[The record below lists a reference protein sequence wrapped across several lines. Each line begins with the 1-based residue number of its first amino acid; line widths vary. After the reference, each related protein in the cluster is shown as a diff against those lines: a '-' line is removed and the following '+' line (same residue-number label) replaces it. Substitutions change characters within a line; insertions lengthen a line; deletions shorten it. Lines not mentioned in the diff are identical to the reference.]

1 MATPAT
7 PGALE
12 AAFEA
17 LQRWSEWQDLHGTN
31 AAPRSNTMDAMT
43 PKLDNSIDRLI
54 KMMGMTTSDNDGQ
67 ALVAIRAAN
76 ALLRKLN
83 TDWDSILRGKIS
95 IIADPFGDI
104 PVVQQAPKP
113 PAPKADTTSPNPW
126 PGAPPPWTR
135 PKAPP
140 PRPGFN
146 RPEATLRGAAPTAPK
161 AQRITPAWPKSKEI
175 DGFFAILS
183 LRKYSTKIQDRIIQ
197 ARDRYTQQHGLH
209 SADYM
214 YIRDLAKKQGI
225 GSIADL

>member
-1 MATPAT
+1 MKMANP
-7 PGALE
+7 LSHE
-12 AAFEA
+12 AWDR
-17 LQRWSEWQDLHGTN
+17 LLHAWKAHHGE
-31 AAPRSNTMDAMT
+31 PTMDAMT

-67 ALVAIRAAN
+67 ALVALRAAN
-76 ALLRKLN
+76 ALLKKLN
-83 TDWDSILRGKIS
+83 TDWDAVLRGKIS

-113 PAPKADTTSPNPW
+113 PPE
-126 PGAPPPWTR
+126 
-135 PKAPP
+135 P
-140 PRPGFN
+140 PRPTPQQTPGPWSKPAPNPF
-146 RPEATLRGAAPTAPK
+146 RRTQGSAASPQGSHTTPGAAPGFGGAFNQSPPR

-183 LRKYSTKIQDRIIQ
+183 LRKYSNKIQDRIVQ
-197 ARDRYTQQHGLH
+197 ARDRYTAQGGLH

-214 YIRDLAKKQGI
+214 YIHDLAQKQGI